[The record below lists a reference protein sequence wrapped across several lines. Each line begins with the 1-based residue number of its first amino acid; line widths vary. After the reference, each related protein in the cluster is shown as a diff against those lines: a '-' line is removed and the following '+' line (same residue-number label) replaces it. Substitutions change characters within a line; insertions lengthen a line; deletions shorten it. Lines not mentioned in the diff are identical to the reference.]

1 MDGRLVQDTS
11 MAMKDNKE
19 HITQNKGPR
28 AQCTDIFEK
37 CFRFNAA
44 KDLQNIGLYPFF
56 RVIESA
62 QDPEVVMN
70 GKRMI
75 MVGSNNYL
83 GLTNHPKVKE
93 AAVEAV
99 KKYGTGCAGSRFLN
113 GTLDLH
119 VKLEEKLAHFMRRE
133 AALVFSTGFQVN
145 LGVISAL
152 VGKDDV
158 VIVDKM
164 DHASIVDGCR
174 LSYGEVKR
182 FKHNDV
188 DDLERVLSENNGR
201 GKLVVVDGVFSMEG
215 DIINLPEVYK
225 ITKKYGARL
234 MVDDAHGIGVLGK
247 TGRGTAEHFGLEKE
261 IDLVMGTYSKSL
273 ASIGGFIAGDSDV
286 VHYIKH
292 FARALIFSASPPPAS
307 VAAVSAALDIIE
319 NEPER
324 IERLWQN
331 THKMLKGLKEMG
343 FAVGPS
349 QTPIIPIIVGADE
362 IAFKMSK
369 MLQDEGVFANVAVSP
384 AVPPGKA
391 LIRTSYMA
399 THTDDQLD
407 KVLTAFNKV
416 GKAIGL
422 IS

>member
-1 MDGRLVQDTS
+1 MDSRLVQDTS
-11 MAMKDNKE
+11 MAMNQKTENRR
-19 HITQNKGPR
+19 QM
-28 AQCTDIFEK
+28 TDIFEK
-37 CFRFNAA
+37 CFKFNAA
-44 KDLQNIGLYPFF
+44 KELQKAGVYPFF

-62 QDPEVVMN
+62 QDPEVVIN
-70 GKRMI
+70 GRKMI

-93 AAVEAV
+93 AAIEAV

-113 GTLDLH
+113 GTLDIH
-119 VKLEEKLAHFMRRE
+119 VKLEEKLARFMRKE

-158 VIVDKM
+158 VIIDKM

-182 FKHNDV
+182 FKHNDMS
-188 DDLERVLSENNGR
+188 DLERILNENNGR

-215 DIINLPEVYK
+215 DVINLPEVLK

-234 MVDDAHGIGVLGK
+234 LVDDAHGIGVLGK
-247 TGRGTAEHFGLEKE
+247 TGRGTAEHFGLENE
-261 IDLVMGTYSKSL
+261 VDLIMGTYSKSL
-273 ASIGGFIAGDSDV
+273 ASIGGFIAGDADV
-286 VHYIKH
+286 IHYIKH

-307 VAAVSAALDIIE
+307 IAAVSAAVDIIE

-324 IERLWQN
+324 IERLWKN
-331 THKMLKGLKEMG
+331 TQKMLKGFKELW
-343 FAVGPS
+343 FDLGPS
-349 QTPIIPIIVGADE
+349 ETPIIPIIVGEDE
-362 IAFKMSK
+362 TAFKFVM
-369 MLQDEGVFANVAVSP
+369 MLQEEGVFANVAVSP

-399 THTDDQLD
+399 THTDEHLD
-407 KVLTAFNKV
+407 KVLEAFKKV
-416 GKAIGL
+416 GKALGL
-422 IS
+422 I